1 MLVKLLNKIG
11 LYTARQMRE
20 LSFYTEAVEARVDK
34 YVLKCKKLE
43 DENEKLRLKIAKRVK
58 RRKR

>member
-20 LSFYTEAVEARVDK
+20 LSFYVDAVEARVNK

-43 DENEKLRLKIAKRVK
+43 DENEKLKLKIAKSVK
-58 RRKR
+58 RRRR